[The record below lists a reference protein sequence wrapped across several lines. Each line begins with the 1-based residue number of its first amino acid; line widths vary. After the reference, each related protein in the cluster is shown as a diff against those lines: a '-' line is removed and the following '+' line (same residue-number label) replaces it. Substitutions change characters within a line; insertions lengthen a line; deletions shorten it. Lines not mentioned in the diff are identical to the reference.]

1 MDHSFSSGSS
11 NSTQFNGGFRFK
23 RRNPFGEDRGDDN
36 VNKTRNQS
44 RMSVF
49 GTISSFSLSLSL
61 DSHMYIIHTL
71 SFQSHTHTHTH
82 SLNGNGNKTSLIEN
96 KTNRVHDESDD
107 AVFFCCTVTFNT
119 IFTTVFDCDM

>member
-1 MDHSFSSGSS
+1 MDHSFS

-49 GTISSFSLSLSL
+49 GTIASISLSSFLVLT
-61 DSHMYIIHTL
+61 IIH
-71 SFQSHTHTHTH
+71 
-82 SLNGNGNKTSLIEN
+82 SL
-96 KTNRVHDESDD
+96 
-107 AVFFCCTVTFNT
+107 
-119 IFTTVFDCDM
+119 